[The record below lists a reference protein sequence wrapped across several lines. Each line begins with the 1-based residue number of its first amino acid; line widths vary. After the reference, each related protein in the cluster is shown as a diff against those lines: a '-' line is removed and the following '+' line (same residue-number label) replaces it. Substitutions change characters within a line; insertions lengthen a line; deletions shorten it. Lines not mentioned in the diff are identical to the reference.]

1 LEHGDSPCSGYVSW
15 GEKTK
20 VAGEGGLLM
29 PEAVVEKTTTLWR
42 DKLIIGLRGLQIIT
56 IGFAVTGVIWS
67 TSDLLISTVL
77 VGVPVT
83 PLSVLFT
90 LYGTA
95 GTFII
100 EGVIRVLE
108 RKLGKAN
115 FLGEREGDG

>member
-1 LEHGDSPCSGYVSW
+1 
-15 GEKTK
+15 
-20 VAGEGGLLM
+20 M

>member
-1 LEHGDSPCSGYVSW
+1 
-15 GEKTK
+15 
-20 VAGEGGLLM
+20 M
-29 PEAVVEKTTTLWR
+29 PEAMVEKTTLWR

-67 TSDLLISTVL
+67 TSD
-77 VGVPVT
+77 
-83 PLSVLFT
+83 F
-90 LYGTA
+90 
-95 GTFII
+95 